1 VARKKLGNISKVLG
15 GLGAAYAL
23 SKMAVGEGVRPEDV
37 EGSQAHAAKLAREA
51 ARDGASVQTRGGR
64 SAASAA
70 PAEPFKG
77 MFGYQDAQGRIR
89 IRSPYENHVPMEEG
103 SRLHPLP
110 GFEKYEVPM
119 KKGGKVSSGSK
130 TASASRRGDGIAQR
144 GKTRGRMV

>member
-1 VARKKLGNISKVLG
+1 MAKKRLGNLSTVLG

-23 SKMAVGEGVRPEDV
+23 SKMPVGEGVRPEDV
-37 EGSQAHAAKLAREA
+37 NQADAERGRRELAERIA
-51 ARDGASVQTRGGR
+51 QTRVDR

-70 PAEPFKG
+70 PVEPFRG

-89 IRSPYENHVPMEEG
+89 IRSPYENHVPMDEG

-119 KKGGKVSSGSK
+119 KKGGKVSSTKGSK
-130 TASASRRGDGIAQR
+130 MSSASKRADGIAQR
-144 GKTRGRMV
+144 GKTRGRIV